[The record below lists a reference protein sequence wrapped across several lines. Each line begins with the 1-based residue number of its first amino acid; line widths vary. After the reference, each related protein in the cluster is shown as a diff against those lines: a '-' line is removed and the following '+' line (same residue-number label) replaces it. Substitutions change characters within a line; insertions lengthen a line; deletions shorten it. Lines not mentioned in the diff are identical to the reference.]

1 MAAYQIPA
9 LQSFSFKSEQWESWL
24 RRFERFREASG
35 LSGKSEETQISTL
48 IYSMGDRS
56 EDILK
61 SFALSEEDAKKYETV
76 IGKFN
81 NYFGK
86 RRNVIYDR
94 ARFNS
99 RSQQE
104 GESVEDFIYHVNALA
119 DHCGY
124 GQLRD
129 EMVRDRIVVG
139 IRDAKLSQKLQMD
152 AELSLEKATK
162 LVRESET
169 IKLQQTTVRPDNTTD
184 VGTVSRK
191 PFKRHGQ
198 QNKQLQKPLRAP
210 PTQPSATC
218 FRCGQASHSRMQC
231 PARDQV
237 CHRCKK
243 KGHFQKLCKS
253 KAVPKGVRE
262 VQEDSEDDFMGAVHA
277 DSEAIDAVHN
287 PWVTSVNLNKRA
299 ITFKIDTGADV
310 TVISDADYNKET
322 DGPLS
327 TCNKQLSGQ
336 SREALDVC
344 GQFTGQLQR
353 NSVSTTQEI
362 YVIRGLHTPLLGKPA
377 IEALQL
383 LTFLNGI
390 KLNDIIKKFPTL
402 FTGLGRLKD
411 SYRIKLKAGATPY
424 ALSVPRRIAVPL
436 LPKVKQE
443 IERMVKMGVITEVT
457 EPTEWCAGMV
467 VVPKP
472 SGKVRICVDL
482 TKLNANVCRERH
494 VLPSVETTL
503 AQLGGAKYFSKLD
516 ANSGFWQIEM
526 DSDSSKL
533 TTFITPFGR
542 YKFNRLPFGIT
553 SAPEHFQRRMNE
565 ILANTEGAV
574 CLIDDVLVYGS
585 TQSEHDQR
593 LITVLRKLSEAGLT
607 LNKEKCVFNT
617 TSIKFLGQLVDN
629 TGVKADP
636 DKIRA
641 IQGLKPP
648 TNVSELRR
656 FLGMINQLSKFA
668 PNLADKTKPLRELL
682 STKSQWKWDIPQA
695 EAFKQLKNLL
705 SSSEV
710 LALYD
715 PSLETVVSADASA
728 YGLGAVL
735 RQ

>member
-1 MAAYQIPA
+1 
-9 LQSFSFKSEQWESWL
+9 
-24 RRFERFREASG
+24 
-35 LSGKSEETQISTL
+35 
-48 IYSMGDRS
+48 
-56 EDILK
+56 
-61 SFALSEEDAKKYETV
+61 
-76 IGKFN
+76 
-81 NYFGK
+81 
-86 RRNVIYDR
+86 
-94 ARFNS
+94 
-99 RSQQE
+99 
-104 GESVEDFIYHVNALA
+104 
-119 DHCGY
+119 
-124 GQLRD
+124 
-129 EMVRDRIVVG
+129 
-139 IRDAKLSQKLQMD
+139 
-152 AELSLEKATK
+152 
-162 LVRESET
+162 
-169 IKLQQTTVRPDNTTD
+169 
-184 VGTVSRK
+184 
-191 PFKRHGQ
+191 
-198 QNKQLQKPLRAP
+198 
-210 PTQPSATC
+210 
-218 FRCGQASHSRMQC
+218 
-231 PARDQV
+231 
-237 CHRCKK
+237 
-243 KGHFQKLCKS
+243 
-253 KAVPKGVRE
+253 
-262 VQEDSEDDFMGAVHA
+262 MGAIHA

-299 ITFKIDTGADV
+299 FTFKIDTGADV

-327 TCNKQLSGQ
+327 TCNKQLSGP

-344 GQFTGQLQR
+344 GQFTRQLQR
-353 NSVSTTQEI
+353 NSTSTTQEI

-390 KLNDIIKKFPTL
+390 KLDDIIRQFPTL
-402 FTGLGRLKD
+402 FNGLGRLKD
-411 SYRIKLKAGATPY
+411 SYKIKLKAGATPY
-424 ALSVPRRIAVPL
+424 ALSVPRRVAVPL
-436 LPKVKQE
+436 LPKVKLE
-443 IERMVKMGVITEVT
+443 IERMVRMGVITEVT

-472 SGKVRICVDL
+472 NGKVRICVDL

-503 AQLGGAKYFSKLD
+503 AQLGGAKYFTKLD

-526 DSDSSKL
+526 EPESSKL
-533 TTFITPFGR
+533 TTFITTFGR

-565 ILANTEGAV
+565 ILADTEGAV
-574 CLIDDVLVYGS
+574 CLIDDILVYGS

-593 LITVLRKLSEAGLT
+593 LLKVLKKLSAAGLT

-668 PNLADKTKPLRELL
+668 PNLADETKPLRELL
-682 STKSQWKWDIPQA
+682 STKNQWKWDTPQ
-695 EAFKQLKNLL
+695 EQAFERLKNLL

-715 PSLETVVSADASA
+715 PSLETIVSADASA

-735 RQ
+735 RQQQTDGKLRPVAYISRALTETEQRYAQIEKEALAITWACERFQDYLIGIHFHIETDHKPLVPLLSTKSLDEMPLRVQRFRLRLMRYQYSISHVAGKELCTADTLSRAPVCNSDSQSEQLQQDVTAYVNLVIAHLPATEKRLLQIQKAQEEDPICQQVKLFCQNGWPDNEKFQKQLKPYAAVKFELNVVRGLLLRGNRIVIPAKLRSEMIEKLHAGHQGLSKCRRTSSALNVVAWHW